1 MTHARVP
8 GQAPNLLDI
17 VTATVRRRSR
27 RQTYDPASSLPQGEV
42 SRPPTRRRDPHATRH
57 TIPVRTN
64 GEWVRQRESGTNNS
78 EVRET
83 SSIWL
88 EGTNKFCD
96 FDASLWLLSL
106 VDETWSARSTQNRGG
121 GVQTRFAISMLP
133 SEYSRCHRNRVAPC
147 RLYQDAPESFRSRK
161 VPFRPNFTIHG
172 EVRSRNE
179 DPPSFGR
186 NLSGYSFSRRKS
198 TTSGGAERNHKVPPH
213 GNPSVAAGSVQQQIV
228 MIPFETPASR
238 MCTRSTGRASDNGCR

>member
-1 MTHARVP
+1 MPHARVP

-106 VDETWSARSTQNRGG
+106 VDETWSARSTRNRGG

-133 SEYSRCHRNRVAPC
+133 SEYSRCHRNRVALSL
-147 RLYQDAPESFRSRK
+147 LYQDAPKGFRSRK
-161 VPFRPNFTIHG
+161 TF
-172 EVRSRNE
+172 
-179 DPPSFGR
+179 FGYF
-186 NLSGYSFSRRKS
+186 LWSQRK
-198 TTSGGAERNHKVPPH
+198 
-213 GNPSVAAGSVQQQIV
+213 
-228 MIPFETPASR
+228 
-238 MCTRSTGRASDNGCR
+238 